1 MSPAEVT
8 AFIDSERKTWRSI
21 LEETAPEA
29 R

>member
-8 AFIDSERKTWRSI
+8 AFIDSEQKQWRSI
-21 LEETAPEA
+21 LAETAPDA